1 MKCPF
6 TLRNLTPEEACVDP
20 NIFCHLV
27 NDKPEL
33 KKDHS
38 SYYQVQGQ
46 LGITGLQWCDFVI
59 LFQKGLIRKR
69 IKFDKLFWN
78 SMIEKLTKYT
88 Q

>member
-1 MKCPF
+1 MLIQIF
-6 TLRNLTPEEACVDP
+6 FVTLSMTSLN
-20 NIFCHLV
+20 
-27 NDKPEL
+27 L

-78 SMIEKLTKYT
+78 SMIEKLTK
-88 Q
+88 